1 MKYALVALELLS
13 KSKRHT
19 LSRCLKQK
27 GKKMTNNDALRCSR
41 CGAMGGTMWV
51 HGHEQCAVCHQIAD
65 GDCCSGETSSCLTPE
80 EKPSDYQDR

>member
-1 MKYALVALELLS
+1 
-13 KSKRHT
+13 
-19 LSRCLKQK
+19 
-27 GKKMTNNDALRCSR
+27 MTNNDALRCSR